1 MKRGVHVS
9 RRCSW
14 WWCYHGDDWLCIQAA
29 HQGALQV
36 LAGVQERRRLPVS
49 SPNTALQVSL
59 QAPTALSLCCRL
71 ICFQCFDTRR
81 REERPACKYWVMGCW
96 HGYLCG
102 ARYTLFAYGPAD
114 ATAVPEPHHL
124 LCLIDIHTG
133 FIFLVPA
140 HPGCPG
146 KEAVKLV

>member
-1 MKRGVHVS
+1 
-9 RRCSW
+9 
-14 WWCYHGDDWLCIQAA
+14 
-29 HQGALQV
+29 
-36 LAGVQERRRLPVS
+36 
-49 SPNTALQVSL
+49 
-59 QAPTALSLCCRL
+59 
-71 ICFQCFDTRR
+71 
-81 REERPACKYWVMGCW
+81 MGCW

-114 ATAVPEPHHL
+114 ATAVQEPHHL

-146 KEAVKLV
+146 KEAVKLVYCSSSSYWLIVSNFSQLRDNFSDYFYVRLRDHLLTFHPLMWSVVW